1 MQVTR
6 IRKGMLWTLVMV
18 LLCTMLPVAM
28 AAQTTLSVSFNGLRA
43 TSEGQWMT
51 EPLTGTFEV
60 WSGTTLL
67 GQVTSHPQ
75 DGSADTL
82 ALSSTEEI
90 TLRPVMETMPEGYL
104 IQDAPIS
111 VSIAEG
117 KENNPPVL
125 VYADAGLFTVQ
136 GEVNASFAVLKLQQD
151 EAGEETLEEVL
162 TFSLDET
169 GNYILPQAI
178 AAGDYVLRQLTAA
191 PGRAL
196 GPDLPFQLVAY
207 KGDGGRHSPPA
218 GGGCNGLHSHP
229 HPPGSRHAHSH
240 TGCHS
245 VPLCFLHHAGPH
257 GSSHRNSRA
266 RRTVSSAARYAAAM
280 PAFPA

>member
-1 MQVTR
+1 
-6 IRKGMLWTLVMV
+6 MV
-18 LLCTMLPVAM
+18 
-28 AAQTTLSVSFNGLRA
+28 R
-43 TSEGQWMT
+43 
-51 EPLTGTFEV
+51 
-60 WSGTTLL
+60 TTLL
-67 GQVTSHPQ
+67 GQVTAHPQ
-75 DGSADTL
+75 DGSADAL

-207 KGDGGRHSPPA
+207 KGDA
-218 GGGCNGLHSHP
+218 DDILHLQVEGVTAYTATP
-229 HPPGSRHAHSH
+229 IPQEAVTP
-240 TGCHS
+240 TVTPGCHS
-245 VPLCFLHHAGPH
+245 VPLCYIHHAGPH
-257 GSSHRNSRA
+257 GSSHRNSRT
-266 RRTVSSAARYAAAM
+266 R
-280 PAFPA
+280 

>member
-111 VSIAEG
+111 V
-117 KENNPPVL
+117 L
-125 VYADAGLFTVQ
+125 
-136 GEVNASFAVLKLQQD
+136 
-151 EAGEETLEEVL
+151 
-162 TFSLDET
+162 SL
-169 GNYILPQAI
+169 IHI
-178 AAGDYVLRQLTAA
+178 
-191 PGRAL
+191 
-196 GPDLPFQLVAY
+196 
-207 KGDGGRHSPPA
+207 
-218 GGGCNGLHSHP
+218 
-229 HPPGSRHAHSH
+229 
-240 TGCHS
+240 
-245 VPLCFLHHAGPH
+245 
-257 GSSHRNSRA
+257 
-266 RRTVSSAARYAAAM
+266 
-280 PAFPA
+280 

>member
-18 LLCTMLPVAM
+18 LLCTMLPVTM

-67 GQVTSHPQ
+67 GQVTAHPQ
-75 DGSADTL
+75 DGSADAL

-117 KENNPPVL
+117 K
-125 VYADAGLFTVQ
+125 
-136 GEVNASFAVLKLQQD
+136 
-151 EAGEETLEEVL
+151 
-162 TFSLDET
+162 
-169 GNYILPQAI
+169 
-178 AAGDYVLRQLTAA
+178 
-191 PGRAL
+191 
-196 GPDLPFQLVAY
+196 
-207 KGDGGRHSPPA
+207 
-218 GGGCNGLHSHP
+218 
-229 HPPGSRHAHSH
+229 
-240 TGCHS
+240 
-245 VPLCFLHHAGPH
+245 
-257 GSSHRNSRA
+257 
-266 RRTVSSAARYAAAM
+266 
-280 PAFPA
+280 

>member
-1 MQVTR
+1 
-6 IRKGMLWTLVMV
+6 
-18 LLCTMLPVAM
+18 
-28 AAQTTLSVSFNGLRA
+28 
-43 TSEGQWMT
+43 
-51 EPLTGTFEV
+51 
-60 WSGTTLL
+60 
-67 GQVTSHPQ
+67 
-75 DGSADTL
+75 
-82 ALSSTEEI
+82 
-90 TLRPVMETMPEGYL
+90 METMPEGYL

-191 PGRAL
+191 RDGRW
-196 GPDLPFQLVAY
+196 
-207 KGDGGRHSPPA
+207 GRTFP
-218 GGGCNGLHSHP
+218 
-229 HPPGSRHAHSH
+229 
-240 TGCHS
+240 
-245 VPLCFLHHAGPH
+245 
-257 GSSHRNSRA
+257 SSLWPTRET
-266 RRTVSSAARYAAAM
+266 RTTFSTCKWRV
-280 PAFPA
+280 